1 MVARLA
7 FPRNMSRLNVPKFPK
22 KAALVRVGPPNGGV
36 SEALLFL
43 EKAPAPMLVTLS
55 GIITLVSLLPLKA
68 APPILVTLFPMVT
81 LVRALPAKPP
91 APRVVT
97 LFGITSVTLRG
108 AKR

>member
-1 MVARLA
+1 MAIWPDNINPPVIAKRLILLPVALSSSGHQNA
-7 FPRNMSRLNVPKFPK
+7 INVPKFPK

-55 GIITLVSLLPLKA
+55 GIITLV
-68 APPILVTLFPMVT
+68 
-81 LVRALPAKPP
+81 RALPAKPP
-91 APRVVT
+91 APKVVT